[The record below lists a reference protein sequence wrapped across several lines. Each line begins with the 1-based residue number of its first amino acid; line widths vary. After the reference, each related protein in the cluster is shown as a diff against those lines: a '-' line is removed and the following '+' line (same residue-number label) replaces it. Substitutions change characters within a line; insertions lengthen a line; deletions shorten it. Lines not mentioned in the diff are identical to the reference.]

1 MAGKS
6 YLEIKVCKYS
16 VTGESF
22 CSSLKQNLQRV
33 YYELNLQTSEDC
45 PLVFLMGM
53 RSNFR
58 VYIIHESVMQ
68 DCFLVWMIHLS
79 RRRHIHNSIQRVLH
93 KTDKHNWISELNVC
107 DSFTS

>member
-1 MAGKS
+1 MAGTR

-22 CSSLKQNLQRV
+22 CSSLKQNLQKV
-33 YYELNLQTSEDC
+33 YYELYLQSSADC

-58 VYIIHESVMQ
+58 VY
-68 DCFLVWMIHLS
+68 
-79 RRRHIHNSIQRVLH
+79 NS
-93 KTDKHNWISELNVC
+93 
-107 DSFTS
+107 